1 MKRTPDAQLR
11 TRSERRAVAVKD
23 KPYSYR
29 RHTFGT
35 YQEASKVAGELN
47 EFEREREVNKWQ
59 Q

>member
-47 EFEREREVNKWQ
+47 EFERERGK
-59 Q
+59 